1 LIKFLVTTSHR
12 PTRNTRR
19 FTKFISMILP
29 NFIRVN
35 RGKLTLSM
43 LALQAI
49 DMNID
54 KVVIIRNRKGNPGYI
69 DIYNVDYL
77 NNSLR
82 LLCTLKIC
90 GYSSFATIRGG
101 LTKKRIF
108 NGIVLNLD
116 IEEGLD
122 KSEMDKA
129 LECLAHLFPLIIQK
143 PSDNICRQNN
153 YLFVNIRK
161 NVKNG
166 IYEVKFQDCSR
177 LLGILKICT

>member
-19 FTKFISMILP
+19 FIKFISMVLP

-54 KVVIIRNRKGNPGYI
+54 RVVIVRNRKGNPGYI

-77 NNSLR
+77 NNSLK

-90 GYSSFATIRGG
+90 GYSLLTTTRDRSAKRRG
-101 LTKKRIF
+101 F

-116 IEEGLD
+116 IREGLD
-122 KSEMDKA
+122 RDETSKA
-129 LECLAHLFPLIIQK
+129 LECLVYLFPSLIQK
-143 PSDNICRQNN
+143 PYDNMCKGGN
-153 YLFVNIRK
+153 YLFVNIRD
-161 NVKNG
+161 VENG

-177 LLGILKICT
+177 LLGVLRICT